1 MRAGT
6 QAAAA
11 HGSPVRAPGIWIR
24 RLARSSVRVDSA
36 LVGDGETLAAF
47 CSTPL
52 QDDAAVLRRHANSET
67 VSLLSPTGVRLISS
81 LALHVVSSFNRDPA
95 GARASAHDVRDI
107 TAHLAAR
114 SVGETSILAVAKRQC
129 QRTWN
134 PPSRSGDLD
143 IDKKVGAVTPRSPQF
158 WPPSVLHSRVADGP
172 GRIHDRHPLR
182 YVPPRFPQL
191 WKSLWKSPMGP
202 CSFEETWPRFLADSQ
217 AFPSDST
224 VLPSRTTSRFLLPVS
239 PP

>member
-129 QRTWN
+129 QRDGGRRWAFLIARWMKKWRRSHLNRRSFDRPLCYIRGSPTDQCA
-134 PPSRSGDLD
+134 SRSGILF
-143 IDKKVGAVTPRSPQF
+143 GMSPQDF
-158 WPPSVLHSRVADGP
+158 HNCGNHCGKAGWGVVQFDATGP
-172 GRIHDRHPLR
+172 DSGGFTAISFRFDR
-182 YVPPRFPQL
+182 F
-191 WKSLWKSPMGP
+191 
-202 CSFEETWPRFLADSQ
+202 FL
-217 AFPSDST
+217 
-224 VLPSRTTSRFLLPVS
+224 
-239 PP
+239 